1 MNRRI
6 LQLLTLW
13 MLPLLVARAIVPV
26 GFMFMSDAQGLRLM
40 FCPTVVQM
48 DSSLEARAQQARA
61 QQARA
66 QASHEMHSGH
76 EMHHE
81 MSHAAQMDHA
91 PGDGAPKVDHDKAPC
106 PFSLVASA
114 APLDLTYVV
123 VLATLVGERFDTF
136 QTPPDLSVAPV
147 QSLPIRGP
155 PQYS

>member
-66 QASHEMHSGH
+66 QASHEMH
-76 EMHHE
+76 HE

-136 QTPPDLSVAPV
+136 QTPLDLSVAPV

>member
-61 QQARA
+61 Q
-66 QASHEMHSGH
+66 ASH

-136 QTPPDLSVAPV
+136 QTPLDLSVAPV